1 MVFNSQINKIIGDKT
16 MNARQRDKYC
26 DYANCSHR
34 VYNEDVLSYDPYF
47 KQIEDYCKLGR
58 YGLEE
63 YEECRCY
70 NCRHFALSR
79 RDMKKVRELKAII
92 KAESKLYFYT
102 PSRKK
107 GENEL
112 YIQEILGI

>member
-1 MVFNSQINKIIGDKT
+1 
-16 MNARQRDKYC
+16 MNARQRNKYC

-34 VYNEDVLSYDPYF
+34 VYNEDILSYDPYF

-70 NCRHFALSR
+70 NCRHFTLSR
-79 RDMKKVRELKAII
+79 RDMKKARELKAKI
-92 KAESKLYFYT
+92 KAESKLYFYS
-102 PSRKK
+102 PCEEAKEK
-107 GENEL
+107 EENEL
-112 YIQEILGI
+112 FLQEILGI